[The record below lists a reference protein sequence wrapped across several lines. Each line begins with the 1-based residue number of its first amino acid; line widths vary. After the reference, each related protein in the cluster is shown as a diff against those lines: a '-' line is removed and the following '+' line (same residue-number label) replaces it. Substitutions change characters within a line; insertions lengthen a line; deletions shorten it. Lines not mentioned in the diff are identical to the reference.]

1 MQKTSSNFS
10 GSSEDSEILIRELL
24 NFCYKK
30 KKKYISF
37 LNGVSSINSIR
48 PEGYNIYNK
57 ELTLLGEKKLN
68 FQKKLLQLQNKK
80 RVFLNF
86 RQRNLKVWPI

>member
-24 NFCYKK
+24 NFCYINRE
-30 KKKYISF
+30 KYISF

-48 PEGYNIYNK
+48 PEGYHK
-57 ELTLLGEKKLN
+57 
-68 FQKKLLQLQNKK
+68 
-80 RVFLNF
+80 
-86 RQRNLKVWPI
+86 